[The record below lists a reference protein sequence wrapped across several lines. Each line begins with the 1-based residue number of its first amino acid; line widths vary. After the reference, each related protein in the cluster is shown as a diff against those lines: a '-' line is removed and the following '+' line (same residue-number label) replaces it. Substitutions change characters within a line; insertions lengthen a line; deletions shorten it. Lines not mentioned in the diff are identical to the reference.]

1 MAFIWEKQ
9 TAQENLLSA
18 MQVAFD
24 RLDEETASMKESDKK
39 ALRNTMSKQMARVEK
54 LFGFEP
60 YSFSRGC

>member
-1 MAFIWEKQ
+1 MAYLWEKQ

-18 MQVAFD
+18 MQAAFD
-24 RLDEETASMKESDKK
+24 RLDDEDMTDFDKA

-60 YSFSRGC
+60 YSFLRGC